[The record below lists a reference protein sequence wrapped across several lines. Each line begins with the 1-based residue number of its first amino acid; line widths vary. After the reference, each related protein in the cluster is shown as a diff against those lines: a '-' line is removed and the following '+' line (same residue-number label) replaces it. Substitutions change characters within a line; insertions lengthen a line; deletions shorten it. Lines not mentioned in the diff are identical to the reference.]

1 MSESSTNEENQRAGL
16 EALGRRPRRSRL
28 PKASEL
34 AARDLATYIVDSEL
48 AEGTPL
54 PTEKAMAESLGVGR
68 TTMRE
73 ALRLLETRGVLT
85 IRSGPSGGPVVRRP
99 RPADLRGALT
109 LMLQFNSAS
118 FGEVMAARGLLEP
131 VVAAEA
137 AGRISAEGLQELREI
152 NGQLVAAGGRPDLF
166 AELNGRFH
174 SLIGEHSGNKLM
186 QIFADSMLETADSR
200 SVEIIFDREQVE
212 AIVVAHAAIIVA
224 LESGDPIDAATTMK
238 AHLEESDR
246 FLRRVHRERMRRK
259 VVWEL

>member
-1 MSESSTNEENQRAGL
+1 
-16 EALGRRPRRSRL
+16 
-28 PKASEL
+28 
-34 AARDLATYIVDSEL
+34 
-48 AEGTPL
+48 
-54 PTEKAMAESLGVGR
+54 MAESFGVGR

-137 AGRISAEGLQELREI
+137 ARQITAEGLEELREI
-152 NGQLVAAGGRPDLF
+152 NAQLVAAGGRADLF

-174 SLIGEHSGNKLM
+174 SLIGEHSGNRLM

-200 SVEIIFDREQVE
+200 SVEIIFDAEQVE
-212 AIVVAHAAIIVA
+212 AIVVAHAAVIDA
-224 LESGDPIDAATTMK
+224 LESGDPVAAAATMK

-246 FLRRVHRERMRRK
+246 FLRRVHRERLARK